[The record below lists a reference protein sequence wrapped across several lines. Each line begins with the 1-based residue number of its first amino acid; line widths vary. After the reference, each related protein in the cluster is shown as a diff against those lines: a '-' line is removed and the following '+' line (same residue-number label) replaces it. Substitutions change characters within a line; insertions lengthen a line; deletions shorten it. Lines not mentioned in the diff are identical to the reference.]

1 MARKT
6 AGMKKGS
13 AKHCSWGFCKSD
25 SRYSESV
32 PEETPLIRFP
42 KVGKI
47 KEGMTDWEKKK
58 QNELTEK
65 AKK

>member
-13 AKHCSWGFCKSD
+13 SKHCSWGFRKSD
-25 SRYSESV
+25 SSYSESV
-32 PEETPLIRFP
+32 PEETRLIRFP
-42 KVGKI
+42 KVGKV
-47 KEGMTDWEKKK
+47 KEGMTESEKKK

-65 AKK
+65 AKR